1 MFDEYFEAFLA
12 DTPESREMH
21 YRIRYKVYCEEMEY
35 ENKNDF
41 SHAQEYDHWDDHS
54 AHFIV
59 KHKESGEWVGAMRLI
74 FQYNQKLPIQQYVI
88 LNDNIRNTKSG
99 LSVELSRLCVLK
111 EMRKGRRVTY
121 PMDGIPAQHAE
132 IKESDTLKVSMLH
145 NQHLISRQ
153 IIWGLL
159 HAASAYC
166 YDQNITNWYFLT
178 TNAIAKLLRKGG
190 LNLLNI
196 GDACYHRGKRY
207 PFKMNVAETYHS
219 HVWQNGYANEYSLFS
234 SLVEP
239 SHQTDCSQVKSFPTG
254 NRSRSTVRGRLFGV
268 PSACTSPLL

>member
-74 FQYNQKLPIQQYVI
+74 FQYNQNLPIQQHVI

-111 EMRKGRRVTY
+111 EMRRGRRVTY
-121 PMDGIPAQHAE
+121 PMDGIPAEHPE
-132 IKESDTLKVSMLH
+132 IKESNTMKISMLH

-207 PFKMNVAETYHS
+207 PFKMSVAETYHS
-219 HVWQNGYANEYSLFS
+219 QVWQNGYGNEYSLFS
-234 SLVEP
+234 SLGEP
-239 SHQTDCSQVKSFPTG
+239 SHQVDCSQVKPFPTG
-254 NRSRSTVRGRLFGV
+254 NRSRNSVRGRL
-268 PSACTSPLL
+268 PSASSPCASPLL